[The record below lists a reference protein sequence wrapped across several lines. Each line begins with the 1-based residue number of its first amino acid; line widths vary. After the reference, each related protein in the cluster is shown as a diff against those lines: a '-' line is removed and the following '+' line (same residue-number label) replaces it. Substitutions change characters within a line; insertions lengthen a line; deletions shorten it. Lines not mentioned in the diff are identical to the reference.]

1 MREIITPCAY
11 CQKPITVGF
20 WTYLPSRTA
29 VEIYCPVCHGQNEIN
44 RASILIGLTAW
55 LVVGSVGYALVPTS
69 WASGNA
75 AFPLLLLSTLI
86 GAWPAAFISSRLPR
100 LVKYTRWWIRSSPA
114 ISDLD
119 RELMN
124 DLGIEHNGHYFIVGD
139 MHFDHLREALTY
151 ARSESSRAA

>member
-1 MREIITPCAY
+1 MRKIITPCAY
-11 CQKPITVGF
+11 CREPITVGF
-20 WTYLPSRTA
+20 WTYLPSKTPL
-29 VEIYCPVCHGQNEIN
+29 EIYCPGCHGRNDIN
-44 RASILIGLTAW
+44 RISILASLATW
-55 LVVGSVGYALVPTS
+55 LVVGSIGYAVVPTS
-69 WASGNA
+69 LASGKA
-75 AFPLLLLSTLI
+75 AFLLLLLSTLI
-86 GAWPAAFISSRLPR
+86 GTWPAAFIGSRLPR

-114 ISDLD
+114 ISDRD